1 MDRTGA
7 AGGMTRLFLRL
18 AQVAAFLGGIVLTVL
33 ILLTVVSVAGR
44 GINTLMHDLIG
55 AGVLAGV
62 AQSVLDAGVGPVT
75 GDFELVEAGI
85 AFCIFAFLPL
95 AQITG
100 AHASVDILTS
110 VFPAG
115 VNRLLAAL
123 WEGLFAVVLIVIAW
137 KLYDGMAGKIR
148 YNETT
153 MLLQFPV
160 WWAFALSLTGAV
172 AAAVVAVY
180 VAALRVGEL
189 VTGRV
194 LLRVEG
200 GTH

>member
-1 MDRTGA
+1 M
-7 AGGMTRLFLRL
+7 
-18 AQVAAFLGGIVLTVL
+18 L

-123 WEGLFAVVLIVIAW
+123 WEVLFAVVLIVIAW

>member
-75 GDFELVEAGI
+75 GDFELVEA
-85 AFCIFAFLPL
+85 
-95 AQITG
+95 
-100 AHASVDILTS
+100 
-110 VFPAG
+110 
-115 VNRLLAAL
+115 
-123 WEGLFAVVLIVIAW
+123 
-137 KLYDGMAGKIR
+137 
-148 YNETT
+148 
-153 MLLQFPV
+153 
-160 WWAFALSLTGAV
+160 
-172 AAAVVAVY
+172 
-180 VAALRVGEL
+180 
-189 VTGRV
+189 
-194 LLRVEG
+194 
-200 GTH
+200 